1 MDMGFIAESINDVI
15 NNYEDDQ
22 KLNSISDNVK
32 SEMKDRPL
40 FA

>member
-1 MDMGFIAESINDVI
+1 MGFVAESINEVI
-15 NNYEDDQ
+15 NSYENDE

-32 SEMKDRPL
+32 LEMKDRPL